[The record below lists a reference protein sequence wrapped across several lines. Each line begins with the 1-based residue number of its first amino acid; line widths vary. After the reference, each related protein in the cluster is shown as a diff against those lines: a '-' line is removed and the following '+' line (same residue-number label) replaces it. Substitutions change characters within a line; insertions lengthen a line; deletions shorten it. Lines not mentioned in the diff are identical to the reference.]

1 MDEVEIKGKFKKL
14 KLKKL
19 KDNYTNTLYKRPF
32 ILEKIEKDIYKR
44 KYKLLKSNSCDRR
57 LIELKQ
63 NIKKKIKKI
72 NPIIENPSTNNN
84 KNIYKFIE
92 KQKDNLVIE
101 SIKNKINNIIPM
113 KRMILKRQ
121 KNNIDLPLIKQH
133 KTRRQL
139 YGKDSIRTA
148 LSSFDIENNKINID
162 NITKNN
168 IIESNDLFNEK
179 SRIVKI
185 RSILNVS
192 KNEDESIQ
200 NEQKIYDINFIVINI
215 IWN

>member
-72 NPIIENPSTNNN
+72 NPIIENPSSNNN
-84 KNIYKFIE
+84 KNFYKFIE
-92 KQKDNLVIE
+92 KQKDNL
-101 SIKNKINNIIPM
+101 K
-113 KRMILKRQ
+113 
-121 KNNIDLPLIKQH
+121 
-133 KTRRQL
+133 
-139 YGKDSIRTA
+139 
-148 LSSFDIENNKINID
+148 
-162 NITKNN
+162 
-168 IIESNDLFNEK
+168 
-179 SRIVKI
+179 
-185 RSILNVS
+185 
-192 KNEDESIQ
+192 
-200 NEQKIYDINFIVINI
+200 
-215 IWN
+215 